1 MSHPEFFEL
10 TFDGRQ
16 AACQAGLQRV
26 ASPLPGAWGC
36 APLLFPSRAA
46 CGGARKKGKKGF
58 SGNPRTPAEGGYPL
72 HSRFFEFLFQKFGM
86 THGVCS
92 AHTILNDTLG
102 MGILN
107 ICLFG
112 C

>member
-16 AACQAGLQRV
+16 ADCQAVLQRA

-46 CGGARKKGKKGF
+46 CGGARGEGKKGF
-58 SGNPRTPAEGGYPL
+58 SGIPRTPAEGGCPL

-86 THGVCS
+86 THEVED
-92 AHTILNDTLG
+92 ILTMTLD
-102 MGILN
+102 IDEKKN
-107 ICLFG
+107 S
-112 C
+112 

>member
-16 AACQAGLQRV
+16 APCQAGLQRA

-58 SGNPRTPAEGGYPL
+58 SGIPRTPAEGGCPL

-86 THGVCS
+86 THELGRNLIPLPTD
-92 AHTILNDTLG
+92 TIEPPDNKKKEH
-102 MGILN
+102 
-107 ICLFG
+107 
-112 C
+112 